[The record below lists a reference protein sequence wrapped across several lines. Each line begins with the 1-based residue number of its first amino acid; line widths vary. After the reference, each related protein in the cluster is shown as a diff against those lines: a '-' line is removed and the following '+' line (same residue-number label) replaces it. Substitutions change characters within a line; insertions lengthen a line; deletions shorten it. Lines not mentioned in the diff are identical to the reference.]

1 MTTIIVLGTIGLVM
15 LVLGGEF
22 LVTGASGLA
31 RKLRMSSLLIGLTIV
46 AFGTSAPELF
56 ISVRSALIGSPDLV
70 MGNVIGS
77 NICNLALVLGV
88 TALIGSI
95 KITKEVL
102 TVNWTMTM
110 ASSILLFY
118 VAQDGVISSVEGIIF
133 VSILLAYLLLLFIR
147 SRKNVEEEEGVEI
160 VNPIFTTASW
170 AKDIIF
176 FVGGL
181 ILLSYGS
188 KFLVES
194 ASELAKMMEVS
205 ERIIAIVVI
214 AVGTSLPELFTSIIA
229 AIKKDTDLA
238 LGNLLGS
245 NIFNILSIL
254 GITSIIQD
262 IHIAAPFQTED
273 MYWVLGI
280 TAVLLPKMFI
290 GKKISRVDG
299 FVLFCLYGGYIAL
312 VIMDA

>member
-1 MTTIIVLGTIGLVM
+1 MTTIIVLGIIGLVM
-15 LVLGGEF
+15 LVAGGEF

-56 ISVRSALIGSPDLV
+56 ISVRSAFMDSPDLV
-70 MGNVIGS
+70 MGNIIGS
-77 NICNLALVLGV
+77 NICNLALVLGI

-95 KITKEVL
+95 KITKEVV

-110 ASSILLFY
+110 AISILLFY
-118 VAQDGVISSVEGIIF
+118 VIQDGIISSSEGILF
-133 VSILLAYLLLLFIR
+133 VTILVSYLVFLFVR
-147 SRKNVEEEEGVEI
+147 SRKNNGQEKLEGEKPV
-160 VNPIFTTASW
+160 FTTKSW
-170 AKDIIF
+170 ARDIGFLI
-176 FVGGL
+176 VG
-181 ILLSYGS
+181 IALLSYGS

-194 ASELAKMMEVS
+194 ASSLAEIMGVS
-205 ERIIAIVVI
+205 QRVIAIVVI

-229 AIKKDTDLA
+229 AMKKDTDLA

-262 IHIAAPFQTED
+262 INIAAPFQTED

-280 TAVLLPKMFI
+280 TAVLLPMMFI
-290 GKKISRVDG
+290 GRKISRIDG
-299 FVLFCLYGGYIAL
+299 FVLFCLYVGYIVL
-312 VIMDA
+312 VIMEA

>member
-1 MTTIIVLGTIGLVM
+1 MTTIIILGVIGLVM

-118 VAQDGVISSVEGIIF
+118 VAQDGVISSVEGVIF
-133 VSILLAYLLLLFIR
+133 VSILLTYLLFLFIR
-147 SRKNVEEEEGVEI
+147 SRKNVDEEKGEI
-160 VNPIFTTASW
+160 TNPIFTTKSW
-170 AKDIIF
+170 AKDILF
-176 FVGGL
+176 FAGGM

-254 GITSIIQD
+254 GVTSIIQD

-280 TAVLLPKMFI
+280 TAILLPMMFI

-299 FVLFCLYGGYIAL
+299 FVLFCLYVGYIAL

>member
-280 TAVLLPKMFI
+280 TAVLLPMMFI